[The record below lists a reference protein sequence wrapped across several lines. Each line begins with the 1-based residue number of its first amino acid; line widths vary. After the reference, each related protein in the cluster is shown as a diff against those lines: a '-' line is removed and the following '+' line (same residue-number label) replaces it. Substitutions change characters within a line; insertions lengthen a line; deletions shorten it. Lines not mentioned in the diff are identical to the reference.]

1 MMPLSRILAFLLCC
15 LLLGCAVLSE
25 KYKMEEYGRTIDS
38 YETAMRV
45 SDFNVACQYVA
56 PDVLNHED
64 CMQRYE
70 NVKIANYN
78 VRSAKVADD
87 NQKVDLNVEVS
98 YFLLDR
104 YVVKK
109 VMLEQSWLYE
119 EASKR
124 WLLKTAPPD
133 FK

>member
-1 MMPLSRILAFLLCC
+1 M
-15 LLLGCAVLSE
+15 LSE

-45 SDFNVACQYVA
+45 SDFNVACQYMA
-56 PDVLNHED
+56 PDVLSHED

-70 NVKIANYN
+70 NVKIAGYN
-78 VRSAKVADD
+78 VRSAEVADD
-87 NQKVDLNVEVS
+87 KQKVDLKVEVS

-109 VMLEQSWLYE
+109 IMFQQSWQYE

-124 WLLKTAPPD
+124 WLLKTVPPD
-133 FK
+133 FN

>member
-1 MMPLSRILAFLLCC
+1 
-15 LLLGCAVLSE
+15 
-25 KYKMEEYGRTIDS
+25 MEEYGRTIDS

-45 SDFNVACQYVA
+45 SDFNVACQYIA
-56 PDVLNHED
+56 PDVLSHED

-70 NVKIANYN
+70 NVKIASYN

-87 NQKVDLNVEVS
+87 NQKVDLKVEVS

-109 VMLEQSWLYE
+109 AVLEQSWQYE

-124 WLLKTAPPD
+124 WFLKTAPPD